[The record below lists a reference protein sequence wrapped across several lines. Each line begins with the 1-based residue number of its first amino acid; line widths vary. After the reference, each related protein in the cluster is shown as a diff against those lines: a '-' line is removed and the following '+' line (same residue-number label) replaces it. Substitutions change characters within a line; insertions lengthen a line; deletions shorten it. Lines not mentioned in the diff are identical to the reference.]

1 MLVIIALLMVLL
13 GSTPTTADDCDSNC
27 VVQQGSGSGN

>member
-1 MLVIIALLMVLL
+1 MLFIIVLL
-13 GSTPTTADDCDSNC
+13 SLLCSAESTVSNDCDSNC